1 MSAIYYHGTSADHLD
16 DILKNGLRAGKKNWT
31 VSEDDSVYFWSPKE
45 LAKANSEDYDSEP
58 RQFHDDAFQRASDS
72 ATFAVAT
79 AKDCRR
85 IVVAVELEDDEVS
98 PDYSCLNMGGAVAT
112 WNEEGLVPTSKI
124 RAIWIDGEDLSILRG
139 YFLGMRISREND
151 LGMEI
156 DISPIEREVAQMM
169 LNNESCNLIDLVC
182 DLRWNMKKIYL
193 SGTLPD
199 FID

>member
-1 MSAIYYHGTSADHLD
+1 MSAIYYHGTSADHLE
-16 DILKNGLRAGKKNWT
+16 DILKNGLRAGEKNWT

-45 LAKANSEDYDSEP
+45 LAEANSEDYDSAP
-58 RQFHDDAFQRASDS
+58 RHFHDDAFQRASDS
-72 ATFAVAT
+72 AMFAVAT

-85 IVVAVELEDDEVS
+85 IVVAVELEDTEVS
-98 PDYSCLNMGGAVAT
+98 PDFSCDSMQGAVAA

-156 DISPIEREVAQMM
+156 DISPVEREVAQMM
-169 LNNESCNLIDLVC
+169 LKNESCNLIELVC